1 MEREEMSQ
9 LLLRARGM
17 AVLRGVL
24 ASPVSKYFLA
34 LLGLLAARRP
44 DPAAVAGTFG
54 RLWEELAL
62 ERERLLPDAWRS
74 HLVGRLL
81 DDENAFSL
89 AAERGEASP
98 ALVEQTSRDL
108 RTLRRLFDLE
118 AEPLLIVVEDAVP
131 GLEGVW
137 VPWTDPERGDT
148 SSPRH
153 ALARKLEAAEDWGR
167 CAGLLADHFS
177 RHGAGSFGRH
187 GAFRW
192 GEDGLRAVDEPDP
205 VRLADLVGY
214 ERVRE
219 PLLTNTERFLAGLP
233 AHHALLYGMPGTGK
247 STTVKA
253 VMNEYTDRGL
263 RLVEVAKEDL
273 GALPRVLQS
282 LRARAPRFV
291 IFVDDL
297 SFEENEVEYKAL
309 KALLEGSVEEPPGNV
324 RVYATSNRRN
334 LVRERFSERDEGGA
348 GDDVHAR
355 DTMQEKLSLSARF
368 GLRVTFPTPDQR
380 QYLEIV
386 AGLARRRGI
395 EMPDEELKERAV
407 LWDRWHAGRSGRT
420 ARQFVDELQAELSGG

>member
-1 MEREEMSQ
+1 MEREEMSR

-98 ALVEQTSRDL
+98 ALVKQTSRDL

-118 AEPLLIVVEDAVP
+118 AEPLLNVVEDAVP
-131 GLEGVW
+131 GLEDVW

-153 ALARKLEAAEDWGR
+153 VLARKLEATEDWGR

-247 STTVKA
+247 SSTVKA
-253 VMNEYTDRGL
+253 VMNEYADRGL

-273 GALPRVLQS
+273 GALPRVLES

-334 LVRERFSERDEGGA
+334 LIRERFSERDEGGV

>member
-148 SSPRH
+148 SSSRH

-253 VMNEYTDRGL
+253 VMNEYTHRGL

-368 GLRVTFPTPDQR
+368 GLRVTFPTPDQG

-395 EMPDEELKERAV
+395 EMPDEELKERAI